1 MKKTAVYALILS
13 AVSVAAGLIA
23 GTALERAK
31 VKKHFEAIR
40 QAHPFSR
47 ETRPHQRKAAGAPK
61 EIFQRLAKDLNLNPE
76 QEQGVKDTLEKARQ
90 DILTVT
96 KDSRERLLSVRKESN
111 DRIMEILAPEQ
122 QERFK
127 KIVADAGKNHSKIME
142 RLGKRMGGLP
152 GAPGEPAEELP
163 PPPPQG
169 EEPPE
174 PPETF

>member
-61 EIFQRLAKDLNLNPE
+61 EIFQRLAKDLNLNPQQE
-76 QEQGVKDTLEKARQ
+76 QEVKGALEKARQ
-90 DILTVT
+90 DILAVT
-96 KDSRERLLSVRKESN
+96 KESRERLLIVRNESN
-111 DRIMEILAPEQ
+111 DRIIEILAPEQ
-122 QERFK
+122 QEKFK
-127 KIVADAGKNHSKIME
+127 KIVTDAEKNHSKIME
-142 RLGKRMGGLP
+142 RLGKRLGAP
-152 GAPGEPAEELP
+152 PNAPGEAAEDLP
-163 PPPPQG
+163 PPPPPG